1 MFSTVMKP
9 LLSPSPSLFRLPP
22 LSSSLSV
29 LFHVFPFS
37 SSSSSSPFHSPHPI
51 TPLRSSRRNH
61 ASLSDHYLSCSVP
74 EKPLRVAVLLSGGVD
89 SSVALRL
96 LHAAGHSCTAFY
108 LKIWFQEGF
117 ENFWNQCPWED
128 DLKYAKH
135 VCEQVGVPLEV
146 VHLTDEYWERVV
158 SYIIEEYKCGR
169 TPNPD
174 VLCNTR
180 IKFGAFMDAISDME
194 YDYVASGHYAKV
206 AHPPAGPSVL
216 QLSQDMVKDQTY
228 FLSHL
233 SQTQLKR
240 LLFPLGCVKKEEVRK
255 LATQFDLPNKDRKD
269 SQGICFLGKIKFSDF
284 VGRHIG
290 EKEGIILE
298 AETGDF
304 LGNHRGFWFYT
315 IGQRQ
320 GLRLPGGP
328 WYVVEKDT
336 KNNVVFVSRN
346 YYSID
351 KRRRVFRVGSLRWL
365 SGKPSGNV
373 SQLRCKVRHGPGFY
387 SCSFEME
394 AEGDVAVVHLDE
406 DDQGLA
412 AGQFAAFYEGTACI
426 GSGVILESWDDQC
439 FPVCEKALQLAAV
452 EDKSKLGKPVKIM
465 TMPVTT
471 SVEAEPG
478 ETSREEKLLNA

>member
-1 MFSTVMKP
+1 MRFSVTITSPAPCLTSLFVW
-9 LLSPSPSLFRLPP
+9 PSPSAAASIAASPSA
-22 LSSSLSV
+22 SS
-29 LFHVFPFS
+29 
-37 SSSSSSPFHSPHPI
+37 
-51 TPLRSSRRNH
+51 TPL
-61 ASLSDHYLSCSVP
+61 DTP
-74 EKPLRVAVLLSGGVD
+74 
-89 SSVALRL
+89 
-96 LHAAGHSCTAFY
+96 
-108 LKIWFQEGF
+108 EGF

-135 VCEQVGVPLEV
+135 VCEQVDVPLKV

-158 SYIIEEYKCGR
+158 SDIIEEYRCGR

-180 IKFGAFMDAISDME
+180 IKFGAFMDAISGME
-194 YDYVASGHYAKV
+194 YEYIASVHYAKV
-206 AHPPAGPSVL
+206 VHPPADQTDSSSVL
-216 QLSQDMVKDQTY
+216 ELSQDMVKDQTY

-233 SQTQLKR
+233 CQTQLKR

-255 LATQFDLPNKDRKD
+255 LATEFDLPNKDRKD

-290 EKEGIILE
+290 EMKGIILE

-315 IGQRQ
+315 IGQCQ

-365 SGKPSGNV
+365 SGKPPGNV
-373 SQLRCKVRHGPGFY
+373 NQLRCKVRHGPGFY
-387 SCSFEME
+387 SCSFEM
-394 AEGDVAVVHLDE
+394 EGDVAVVHLDE

-412 AGQFAAFYEGTACI
+412 AGQFAAFYEGTTCI
-426 GSGVILESWDDQC
+426 GSGVILESWDGQC
-439 FPVCEKALQLAAV
+439 FPVCAKALELAAM
-452 EDKSKLGKPVKIM
+452 EDKTKLGKPVKIK

-471 SVEAEPG
+471 IC
-478 ETSREEKLLNA
+478 